1 MGHWLEIIGLLLLA
15 LLVFGPKRMVDMGSS
30 LGKMFAEF
38 RESTKD
44 LNLSQMLSG
53 TESDDDDD
61 DDDVPSRVTPITPV
75 TPTTPHIVEGSI
87 ERPIEA
93 DRATTSDTK

>member
-15 LLVFGPKRMVDMGSS
+15 LLVFGPKRMVEMGSS
-30 LGKMFAEF
+30 LGKMFKEF

-53 TESDDDDD
+53 TGSDDD

-75 TPTTPHIVEGSI
+75 APTTPHIVEGSI

-93 DRATTSDTK
+93 NRATTSDPK

>member
-1 MGHWLEIIGLLLLA
+1 MSHWLEIIGLLLLA

-30 LGKMFAEF
+30 LGKMFSEF

-61 DDDVPSRVTPITPV
+61 VVPSRVTPITPV
-75 TPTTPHIVEGSI
+75 APTTPHIVEGSI